1 MDVMLVAVR
10 PWSDPK
16 AKGLLPLSTPLPSP
30 PLTQNGIHPF
40 LSLLFMCCSPW
51 QSQRPT
57 ALLSSPHLGPAQK
70 YLLVLLLDTPTFL
83 DEFFTKALGTDRD
96 RGCSIE
102 IDPECECFIPDAEDR
117 SDGGRINGRVAR
129 NRIKKARS
137 DGEGG
142 AGPI

>member
-1 MDVMLVAVR
+1 MER
-10 PWSDPK
+10 PEGQRPPSS
-16 AKGLLPLSTPLPSP
+16 LHSTPQSAADAEWHPSISFP
-30 PLTQNGIHPF
+30 PFHALAAVHGR
-40 LSLLFMCCSPW
+40 
-51 QSQRPT
+51 QRGPS
-57 ALLSSPHLGPAQK
+57 LLSSPNLGPAQK